1 MCSRVCVFAV
11 VGLYLGSRDSS
22 WTDRVSET
30 IHFLRLHGIVLL
42 HLRLFGSEA
51 SCWGIFH
58 FIFVFTGI
66 LATSIVKSLVHC
78 LLDGRSEI
86 QQQAGFILLTI
97 TTGRRSSRTR
107 GSLQTCTWCW
117 SESGA
122 SGTVEGKQR
131 LRGVLALDQDAL
143 CHSRRS
149 LTHPLRSLTHHQL
162 ALFHGSD
169 EFSCSWKKS
178 AGAFRQEC
186 GCCDAQGK
194 GSKCCLMQNIGP

>member
-11 VGLYLGSRDSS
+11 VGLYLGSRDSN

-51 SCWGIFH
+51 NCWGIFH

-122 SGTVEGKQR
+122 SGTGGGEAATARAPGFGPGCSLPLQEELDTSLEEFDTSPACFVSR
-131 LRGVLALDQDAL
+131 LRWV
-143 CHSRRS
+143 
-149 LTHPLRSLTHHQL
+149 
-162 ALFHGSD
+162 
-169 EFSCSWKKS
+169 
-178 AGAFRQEC
+178 
-186 GCCDAQGK
+186 
-194 GSKCCLMQNIGP
+194 